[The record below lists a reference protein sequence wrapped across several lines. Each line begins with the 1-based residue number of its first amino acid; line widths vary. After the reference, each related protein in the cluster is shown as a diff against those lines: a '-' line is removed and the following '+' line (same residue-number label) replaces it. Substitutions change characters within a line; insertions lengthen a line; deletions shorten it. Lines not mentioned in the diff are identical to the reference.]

1 MKFVVDTN
9 VLISA
14 LLKNSVSRMLIIE
27 LNEDF
32 YSPDFLEIEIEKHK
46 GTILEK
52 SGLSEV
58 ELNNILTLLLDKI
71 LVAPEETYR
80 TELEQATEILGDT
93 DIKDVPFL
101 ALAIKK
107 DAYIWSDDGD
117 FEEQDLVEVWKTK
130 KMVEHF
136 FK

>member
-1 MKFVVDTN
+1 MKD
-9 VLISA
+9 L
-14 LLKNSVSRMLIIE
+14 E
-27 LNEDF
+27 LEN
-32 YSPDFLEIEIEKHK
+32 L
-46 GTILEK
+46 
-52 SGLSEV
+52 
-58 ELNNILTLLLDKI
+58 LTLLLDNI
-71 LVAPEETYR
+71 LVAPEETYNL
-80 TELEQATEILGDT
+80 ELKKATEMMGDV

-117 FEEQDLVEVWKTK
+117 FEEQDSVEVWKTE